1 MENIRKLCKIPEWIY
16 PSWIIA
22 IALFLAS
29 ASYGYHTDVI
39 PIERASI
46 SMMDIYCN
54 NMKMFLTNVTGVFL
68 LGIPNLI
75 SGFLNGYA
83 AGEALHCATNT
94 FGSSWI
100 FKNFLPHGILEIP
113 MIVLA
118 VSFGM
123 IPWII
128 LYRKIRVPNQS
139 LKRMCLESVK
149 YLLFMLCLAA
159 FILFLAAFIESY
171 ISMHI

>member
-1 MENIRKLCKIPEWIY
+1 MENIRKLCKIPDWIY
-16 PSWIIA
+16 PSWIIS

-29 ASYGYHTDVI
+29 ASYGYQAEILPVEKANI
-39 PIERASI
+39 P
-46 SMMDIYCN
+46 MMEIYFN
-54 NMKMFLTNVTGVFL
+54 NMQMFLTNVSGIFF

-83 AGEALHCATNT
+83 AGEAMHSATNA
-94 FGSSWI
+94 FGTSWI
-100 FKNFLPHGILEIP
+100 IKNFLPHGILEIP

-128 LYRKIRVPNQS
+128 LYKKIRVPNQS
-139 LKRMCLESVK
+139 LKKLFQESIK
-149 YLLFMLCLAA
+149 YLVTMICLAA
-159 FILFLAAFIESY
+159 AVLFVAAFIESY
-171 ISMHI
+171 ISMNL

>member
-1 MENIRKLCKIPEWIY
+1 MENIRKLCKLPDWIY
-16 PSWIIA
+16 PSWIIS
-22 IALFLAS
+22 IALFLVS
-29 ASYGYHTDVI
+29 ASYGYHTEVV
-39 PIERASI
+39 PIEKASI
-46 SMMDIYCN
+46 PMMEIYLN
-54 NMKMFLTNVTGVFL
+54 NMQMFLTNVAGVLL

-83 AGEALHCATNT
+83 AGEALHSATNA

-118 VSFGM
+118 VSFGI

-139 LKRMCLESVK
+139 AKKLLLESVK
-149 YLLFMLCLAA
+149 YLFTMICLAA
-159 FILFLAAFIESY
+159 VLLFIAAFIESY
-171 ISMHI
+171 ISMNL